1 MACCILLFGL
11 IALFTWPL
19 RKLGFMKTRPSPLV
33 WQPSLASGP
42 YKAGQ
47 DNELK
52 LSGKRFSWRARVK
65 SFHYAFA
72 GLRHV
77 VEREHNAR
85 IHIAASLLVIAAGIY
100 FHVSPRD
107 FAVLIVVIMGVFF
120 AETLNT
126 AFEHLCDVVSPEKN
140 QSVKFAKDIAAGAVL
155 ICTIGAAS
163 VGLIIFMPYITGN
176 TSPYDF
182 LCRS

>member
-19 RKLGFMKTRPSPLV
+19 RKLGFMKTRPSPLA

-77 VEREHNAR
+77 IEREHNAR

-107 FAVLIVVIMGVFF
+107 FAVLILVIMAVCF

-155 ICTIGAAS
+155 ICTIGAAL